1 MCVCVY
7 VFTHISTY
15 MLKSYLLNIYLYYWL
30 IYSVIMDLRFKCEML
45 YIQTLFDLQGMLPPA
60 VKLVISLLN

>member
-1 MCVCVY
+1 MCVH

-15 MLKSYLLNIYLYYWL
+15 MLKS
-30 IYSVIMDLRFKCEML
+30 DLRFKCEML
-45 YIQTLFDLQGMLPPA
+45 YIQTLFDLQGMLPPV